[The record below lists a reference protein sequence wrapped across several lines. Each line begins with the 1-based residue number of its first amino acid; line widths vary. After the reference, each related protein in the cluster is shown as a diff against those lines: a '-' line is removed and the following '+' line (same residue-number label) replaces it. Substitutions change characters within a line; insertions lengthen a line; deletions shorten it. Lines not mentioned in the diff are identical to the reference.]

1 MVHQDGAAP
10 HHNIAY
16 QSEGN
21 IKTGNSKQ
29 RGDQIIKLSIQC
41 IQYEI
46 TGRVKAC
53 REETH
58 NASVCGQVATLKKV
72 KLEKGKGSA

>member
-1 MVHQDGAAP
+1 MVHQDGSAL
-10 HHNIAY
+10 HHNTAY

-29 RGDQIIKLSIQC
+29 RDDRIIKLSIQC

-53 REETH
+53 REGTH
-58 NASVCGQVATLKKV
+58 NASVCGQVATVKEV
-72 KLEKGKGSA
+72 KLEKGKGSG